1 MRRFALAVLA
11 VLTVSPALASEALT
25 RGPSGFPIPR
35 FVSLSSDRVN
45 VRMGPTH
52 QHKVKW
58 TFVKTGLPVEV
69 VSEHFNWRRVRDAD
83 GEEGWIHHTLLS
95 GRRTGLV
102 SPWSDRSTLPLRARP
117 DATASTTALLEPS
130 VLVRIAGCDGAWCE
144 VSAGRLSGFVRQ
156 GWLWGV
162 YPNERLD

>member
-1 MRRFALAVLA
+1 MRRFALALLA
-11 VLTVSPALASEALT
+11 ALSIEPAVAAEPLG
-25 RGPSGFPIPR
+25 RGASGFPIPR
-35 FVSLSSDRVN
+35 FVSLSSDKVN

-58 TFVKTGLPVEV
+58 TFIKSGLPVEV

-95 GRRTGLV
+95 GRRTGLI
-102 SPWSDRSTLPLRARP
+102 SPWSRQATLPLRARP
-117 DATASTTALLEPS
+117 NENAKTAALLEPS
-130 VLVRIAGCDGAWCE
+130 VLVEIDGCDGTWCA
-144 VSAGRLSGFVRQ
+144 VSAGRVSGFVQQRI
-156 GWLWGV
+156 LWGV